1 MGERKRVVLYGQ
13 SVILGAVQAGL
24 RPHPQLEVISLA
36 QPATAQEL
44 AALAPD
50 VILFDAGAGSPEPA
64 FALLRTHPGLLL
76 VGVDPDRN
84 RAVAWSGQQLC
95 ELSVQ
100 DLVEVIRKEMPM
112 SHGSPGGGAKHAR
125 IVSGRNGG
133 AARAA

>member
-1 MGERKRVVLYGQ
+1 MGERPRVVLYGQ

-24 RPHPQLEVISLA
+24 RPHLQLEVISLA
-36 QPATAQEL
+36 PPATLQEL

-84 RAVAWSGQQLC
+84 RAMAWSGQQLC

-100 DLVEVIRKEMPM
+100 DLVEVIQSRSSTTRDSETQ
-112 SHGSPGGGAKHAR
+112 
-125 IVSGRNGG
+125 
-133 AARAA
+133 

>member
-24 RPHPQLEVISLA
+24 RPHAQLEVISLA
-36 QPATAQEL
+36 QPATVQEL

-50 VILFDAGAGSPEPA
+50 VILFDAGAGFPEPA
-64 FALLRTHPGLLL
+64 FALLRTRPGLLL

-100 DLVEVIRKEMPM
+100 DLVEVIHKEMPI
-112 SHGSPGGGAKHAR
+112 SHGSPGGGAKHAK
-125 IVSGRNGG
+125 IVCGQNGG
-133 AARAA
+133 AVRAA

>member
-1 MGERKRVVLYGQ
+1 MGERRRVVLYGQ
-13 SVILGAVQAGL
+13 SVILGAVQAAL
-24 RPHPQLEVISLA
+24 RPHPQLEVISVA
-36 QPATAQEL
+36 PPATVQEL

-64 FALLRTHPGLLL
+64 FALLRTRPGLLL

-100 DLVEVIRKEMPM
+100 DLVEVIQSRSSTSRDM
-112 SHGSPGGGAKHAR
+112 ATQ
-125 IVSGRNGG
+125 
-133 AARAA
+133 